1 MTTLVI
7 DIGNT
12 RIKWALA
19 EQGRLVTPG
28 EAVPHA
34 GIEDLRTA
42 WSRLCPPGAVR
53 YVTTSPGTAS
63 TRITAL
69 AEALWGITPRRASTP
84 KAGGGIR
91 VAYADP
97 AQMGTDRWLALVGAA
112 ARRLL
117 PACVVD
123 CGSAITVDAVN
134 ARGEHL
140 GGVILAGLA
149 TQQAGLASRTPGLP
163 PIDLGGE
170 PTPLGTSTQAALRG
184 GLILGTAS
192 TVEGLYTRMRVLSA
206 LDLRLVVTGGDA
218 ETLLAHLPA
227 ATHARD
233 LVLEGLAR

>member
-1 MTTLVI
+1 MTTLVV

-19 EQGRLVTPG
+19 EQGRLVAPG

-42 WSRLCPPGAVR
+42 WSRLCPPEVVR
-53 YVTTSPGTAS
+53 YVTTSPGAAS
-63 TRITAL
+63 AEIIAL
-69 AEALWGITPRRASTP
+69 TQSLWGLTACRVHTP
-84 KAGGGIR
+84 KEGGSVR
-91 VAYADP
+91 VAYPDP
-97 AQMGTDRWLALVGAA
+97 AQLGTDRWLALVGAA

-134 ARGEHL
+134 VRGEHL

-192 TVEGLYTRMRVLSA
+192 TVEGLYTRMRAFSA

-218 ETLLAHLPA
+218 ETLLPHLPA
-227 ATHARD
+227 ATHVRD